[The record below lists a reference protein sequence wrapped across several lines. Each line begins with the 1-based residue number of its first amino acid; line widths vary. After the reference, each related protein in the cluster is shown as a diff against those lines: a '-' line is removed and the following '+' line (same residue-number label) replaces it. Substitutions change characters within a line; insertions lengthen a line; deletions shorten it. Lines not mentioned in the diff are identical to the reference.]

1 MACYKYGLLQVDLLQ
16 VSLLQVIFLQVR
28 LLQKCGTAYLST
40 YERFMCQIYLAFFL
54 VV

>member
-28 LLQKCGTAYLST
+28 LLQKCGTAILS
-40 YERFMCQIYLAFFL
+40 IYTKIKILI
-54 VV
+54 